1 MEAKRPYGENKYVI
15 PYLGSGSENTI
26 NDLLA
31 APEDFS
37 DVWDRKDYEGEIT
50 PALVSSMS
58 YKIRIKVG

>member
-1 MEAKRPYGENKYVI
+1 VI